1 MYASID
7 WIGPFCVHDVSPMTS
22 LLFFVHLLLLLTVLH
37 DRCVRI
43 KLGDPLGRVLKR
55 DGSLAPFGVR
65 NGNQAKYS
73 SSSSSYAAARGGSAN
88 LQETN
93 STEICCYVDYV
104 RRYMCI
110 LLSKFT

>member
-73 SSSSSYAAARGGSAN
+73 SSSSYVAAH
-88 LQETN
+88 QEMN
-93 STEICCYVDYV
+93 STENSCYVDYV
-104 RRYMCI
+104 RRYACI
-110 LLSKFT
+110 LIFKVG